1 MAKWSELKA
10 AIASAIKTNG
20 TQSIT
25 GSVLQSVLNNIVSS
39 LGENYQFVGIATT
52 ATNPGTP
59 SGNVFYIAGE
69 GTYANFSNLVIDIGQ
84 LGILKWDGT
93 WSKQVLE
100 IGAGGGSMILD
111 WNTDVVTTRKQVISK
126 LRKPGMQIIYKDPD
140 SGWINEQYTGT
151 AVTDIEW
158 TKDSNWVEIP
168 DKDEVNKNL
177 AGKSNVGS
185 VFGGQKVE
193 ADGTSQKIE
202 FTNFK
207 KGLTLHVVDLKIAA
221 NSYVS
226 LYGYE
231 KGAWKIIQRNVS
243 VGITINIDLVLPEE
257 VEQYSKI
264 GFGTGSALLIG
275 GYGYI
280 ISDLNVEDAAKYLSN
295 IPQINKK
302 ISNIEKGILINK
314 WNVALKAKSG
324 YLINISGAYLSHA
337 YGKSYDYTDIT
348 GLKNKLFLFKNLYTI
363 ASSKVSVVF
372 YDIDKKPLQIF
383 TTEILNDYYDTL
395 LMAPENSA
403 YFGIN
408 RMKDGTIDKDIEIY
422 TIEDI
427 TTIENVKELQ
437 QKTVLY
443 EKNALV
449 NLPLYVKLNG
459 NMVNPAL
466 WEEPQGMGKWTKS
479 NLIPVEPGKVYY
491 FGGQDYYETFN
502 QNGGA
507 SGLPGNTG
515 LTSGQPFPENVYFV
529 KFWIQNVTSKDKIKA
544 WLSETNDGYQK
555 FGYGLNDLMLNIE
568 SNILSVMSMYF
579 PHAGKKGLYVGDS
592 YVVLGIP
599 QGSAEYLKLASYES
613 NGQNGQTITNFI
625 QNMVNNKENINQ
637 IKNCDICFVE
647 GGTNDFGHGGSLFG
661 TYYDEENTDKHLKY
675 ELQIF
680 RKIQSEELAYNSVF
694 KDGNFVG
701 SGTVSIT
708 IGTENKLEGVKQS
721 VTYTSS
727 DTVESLIDKIV
738 ALTFDGYT
746 LSKDKNSI
754 YIQRVAEGMH
764 VWGQLDKP
772 DWKIAYSVDFSEA
785 QEVTGYIKMVQN
797 GSGYNEVFGLS
808 PYQLL
813 ANNNSANSFSQR
825 NMCAAMKSTVETIH
839 FFKPEILVCF
849 ISQPERAQYA
859 TDTITPPYSR
869 SENDLFN
876 MAEISIRMEDTC
888 KRLGIPFVD
897 GHSIGCTMWSLGVY
911 EHDKLHLNAYGKEIL
926 CRLIAK
932 TLNMY

>member
-1 MAKWSELKA
+1 MGNYEQLKQA
-10 AIASAIKTNG
+10 VSNVIKTNG

-25 GSVLQSVLNNIVSS
+25 GQVLQNTLLTMINS
-39 LGENYQFVGIATT
+39 LGDNYQFVGVATT

-59 SGNVFYIAGE
+59 DQNVFYLAGE
-69 GTYANFSNLVIDIGQ
+69 GTYVNFSNLTIEVGQ
-84 LGILKWDGT
+84 LGVLKWNGT
-93 WSKQVLE
+93 WSKQTLE

-111 WNTDVVTTRKQVISK
+111 WNTDVATTRKQVISK
-126 LRKPGMQIIYKDPD
+126 LRKPGMQISYKDPIN
-140 SGWINEQYTGT
+140 GWIKEQYIGT
-151 AVTDIEW
+151 AITDLEW
-158 TKDSNWVEIP
+158 VKDSNWNEIS
-168 DKDEVNKNL
+168 DKDDIDKKLV
-177 AGKSNVGS
+177 GKSNVGS

-207 KGLTLHVVDLKIAA
+207 KGLTLHIVNLKIAA

-231 KGAWKIIQRNVS
+231 KGTWKIIQQKVA
-243 VGITINIDLVLPEE
+243 VGTTINTDLVLPEE
-257 VEQYSKI
+257 VENYPKI
-264 GFGTGSALLIG
+264 AFGTGSALLTG

-280 ISDLNVEDAAKYLSN
+280 ITDLNVEDAAKYLSN
-295 IPQINKK
+295 IPQINEK

-314 WNVALKAKSG
+314 WDVTLKAKNG
-324 YLINISGAYLSHA
+324 YFISISGAYSGYP

-348 GLKNKLFLFKNLYTI
+348 GLNNKLFLFKNLYT
-363 ASSKVSVVF
+363 ASASKVSVVF
-372 YDIDKKPLQIF
+372 YDINKTPLQIF
-383 TTEILNDYYDTL
+383 TTEILDNYYDVIL
-395 LMAPENSA
+395 FAPENSA

-408 RMKDGTIDKDIEIY
+408 RIKNGTLDKDVEIY
-422 TIEDI
+422 TVEDI
-427 TTIENVKELQ
+427 ATIENVKELQ

-466 WEEPQGMGKWTKS
+466 WNEPQGIGAWTYS
-479 NLIPVEPGKVYY
+479 NLIPVEPGKIYY
-491 FGGQDYYETFN
+491 FGNQDYYFTYDEE
-502 QNGGA
+502 QKVVGK
-507 SGLPGNTG
+507 NTG
-515 LTSGQPFPENVYFV
+515 LTSGEPFPENVYFV
-529 KFWIQNVTSKDKIKA
+529 KFGRLNLTSKDYIKV
-544 WLSETNDGYQK
+544 WLSETDEGYQK
-555 FGYGLNDLMLNIE
+555 FGYGLNDFILNID
-568 SNILSVMSMYF
+568 SNILNIMSMYF
-579 PHAGKKGLYVGDS
+579 PHKGKKGLYVGDS

-599 QGSAEYLKLASYES
+599 QDSAKYLKLASYES

-625 QNMVNNKENINQ
+625 QNMVNNEANINQ

-647 GGTNDFGHGGSLFG
+647 GGTNDYGHGGTLFG
-661 TYYDEENTDKHLKY
+661 KYYDEENTDKHLKY

-680 RKIQSEELAYNSVF
+680 RKTQSEELAYNSVF

-701 SGTVSIT
+701 SGTVKIT
-708 IGTENKLEGVKQS
+708 IGTENNLSGVAQS
-721 VTYTSS
+721 VTYSSS

-738 ALTFDGYT
+738 ALTIDGYT
-746 LSKDKNSI
+746 ISKDKNSI
-754 YIQRVAEGMH
+754 YIQRIAEGMNA
-764 VWGQLDKP
+764 WGVLSKP
-772 DWKIAYSVDFSEA
+772 DWKIAFSVDFTEA
-785 QEVTGYIKMVQN
+785 QEVTGYIKMIQN

-813 ANNNSANSFSQR
+813 ANNNAPNSFAQK

-839 FFKPEILVCF
+839 FFKQEILVCF

-859 TDTITPPYSR
+859 TDTITPPYSK
-869 SENDLFN
+869 SQDELFN

-897 GHSIGCTMWSLGVY
+897 GHSIGCTMWSLDVY
-911 EHDKLHLNAYGKEIL
+911 EYDKLHLNSDGKEIL

>member
-1 MAKWSELKA
+1 MAKWSDLKA
-10 AIASAIKTNG
+10 AIANVIKTNG
-20 TQSIT
+20 TQAIT

-59 SGNVFYIAGE
+59 DGNVFYIAGE
-69 GTYANFSNLVIDIGQ
+69 GTYTNFSNLVIDTGQ
-84 LGILKWDGT
+84 LGILKWNGT

-100 IGAGGGSMILD
+100 IGAGGGNMILD

-126 LRKPGMQIIYKDPD
+126 LRKPGMQISYKDPD

-158 TKDSNWVEIP
+158 AKDSNWVEIS

-177 AGKSNVGS
+177 TGKSNVGS

-231 KGAWKIIQRNVS
+231 KGAWKIIQRNVA
-243 VGITINIDLVLPEE
+243 VGTTINTDLVLPEE

-264 GFGTGSALLIG
+264 GFGTGSALLTG

-280 ISDLNVEDAAKYLSN
+280 ITDLNVEDAAKYLSN

-314 WNVALKAKSG
+314 WNATLKAKLG
-324 YLINISGAYLSHA
+324 YFINISGVYLSHA

-348 GLKNKLFLFKNLYTI
+348 GLKNKLFLFKNLYTT

-372 YDIDKKPLQIF
+372 YDIDKTPLQIF

-395 LMAPENSA
+395 LLAPENSA

-408 RMKDGTIDKDIEIY
+408 RMMNGTIDKDVEIY
-422 TIEDI
+422 TVEDI

-459 NMVNPAL
+459 NMVNPVL

-491 FGGQDYYETFN
+491 FGGQGYYETFN

-529 KFWIQNVTSKDKIKA
+529 KFWVQNITSKDKIKV

-555 FGYGLNDLMLNIE
+555 FGYGLNDLILNIE
-568 SNILSVMSMYF
+568 SNILSIMSMYF

-599 QGSAEYLKLASYES
+599 QGSAEYLRLASYES

-625 QNMVNNKENINQ
+625 QNMVNNEKNINQ

-708 IGTENKLEGVKQS
+708 IGTENNLEGVKQS
-721 VTYTSS
+721 VTYTSG

-764 VWGQLDKP
+764 VWGRLDKQ
-772 DWKIAYSVDFSEA
+772 DWKIAHSVDFSEA

-859 TDTITPPYSR
+859 TDTITPPYSK

-897 GHSIGCTMWSLGVY
+897 GHSIGCTMWSLDVY

-926 CRLIAK
+926 RRLIAK

>member
-1 MAKWSELKA
+1 MGNYEQLKQA
-10 AIASAIKTNG
+10 VSSVIKTNG

-25 GSVLQSVLNNIVSS
+25 GKVLQNTLLTIINS
-39 LGENYQFVGIATT
+39 LGDNYQFVGVATT

-59 SGNVFYIAGE
+59 DQNVFYLAGE
-69 GTYANFSNLVIDIGQ
+69 GTYVNFSNLTIDVGQ
-84 LGILKWDGT
+84 LGVLKWNGT
-93 WSKQVLE
+93 WSKQTLE
-100 IGAGGGSMILD
+100 VGAGGGNMILD
-111 WNTDVVTTRKQVISK
+111 WNTDVATTRKQVISK
-126 LRKPGMQIIYKDPD
+126 LRKPGMQIRYKDPIN
-140 SGWINEQYTGT
+140 GWINEQYIGT
-151 AVTDIEW
+151 EITDLEW
-158 TKDSNWVEIP
+158 VKDSNWNEIS
-168 DKDEVNKNL
+168 DKDDVDKKL

-193 ADGTSQKIE
+193 ADGTSRKIE

-207 KGLTLHVVDLKIAA
+207 KGLTLHIVNLKIAS

-226 LYGYE
+226 LYGYK
-231 KGAWKIIQRNVS
+231 KGTWEIIQRNVA
-243 VGITINIDLVLPEE
+243 VGTTINTDLVLPEE
-257 VEQYSKI
+257 VENYPKI
-264 GFGTGSALLIG
+264 AFGSTGNALLTG

-280 ISDLNVEDAAKYLSN
+280 ITDLNVEDAAKYLSN
-295 IPQINKK
+295 IPQINEK

-314 WNVALKAKSG
+314 WNVTLKAKNG
-324 YLINISGAYLSHA
+324 YLINISGVYSGYP

-348 GLKNKLFLFKNLYTI
+348 GLNNKLFLFKNLYTT
-363 ASSKVSVVF
+363 SNSKVSVVF
-372 YDIDKKPLQIF
+372 YDINKTPLQIF
-383 TTEILNDYYDTL
+383 TTEILNDYYDAIL
-395 LMAPENSA
+395 LAPENSA

-408 RMKDGTIDKDIEIY
+408 RIKNGTLDKDVEIY
-422 TIEDI
+422 TVEDI

-449 NLPLYVKLNG
+449 NLPLCVKLNG

-466 WEEPQGMGKWTKS
+466 WNEPKGIGAWTYS
-479 NLIPVEPGKVYY
+479 NLIPVEPGKIYY
-491 FGGQDYYETFN
+491 FGNQEYYFTYNEE
-502 QNGGA
+502 QKEVGR
-507 SGLPGNTG
+507 NTG
-515 LTSGQPFPENVYFV
+515 LTSGEPFPENVYFV
-529 KFWIQNVTSKDKIKA
+529 KFGKLNLTSKEDINV
-544 WLSETNDGYQK
+544 WLSETDEGYQK
-555 FGYGLNDLMLNIE
+555 FGYGLNDLIFDIKKNVLEAGLN
-568 SNILSVMSMYF
+568 LYF

-599 QGSAEYLKLASYES
+599 QGSAKYLKLASYES

-625 QNMVNNKENINQ
+625 QNMVNNEANINQ

-647 GGTNDFGHGGSLFG
+647 GGTNDYGHGGNLFG
-661 TYYDEENTDKHLKY
+661 KYYDEENTDKHLKY

-680 RKIQSEELAYNSVF
+680 RKTQSEELAYNSVF

-701 SGTVSIT
+701 SGTVKIT
-708 IGTENKLEGVKQS
+708 IGTKNNLSGVAQS
-721 VTYTSS
+721 VTYSSS

-738 ALTFDGYT
+738 ALTIDGYT
-746 LSKDKNSI
+746 ISKDKNSI
-754 YIQRVAEGMH
+754 YIQRIAEGMNT
-764 VWGQLDKP
+764 WGVLDKP
-772 DWKIAYSVDFSEA
+772 DWKIAFSVDFTEA
-785 QEVTGYIKMVQN
+785 QEVTGYIKMIQN

-813 ANNNSANSFSQR
+813 ANNNAPNSFTQK

-859 TDTITPPYSR
+859 TDTITPPYSK
-869 SENDLFN
+869 SQDDLIN

-897 GHSIGCTMWSLGVY
+897 GHSIGCTMWSLDVY
-911 EHDKLHLNAYGKEIL
+911 EYDKLHLQSYGKEIL

>member
-1 MAKWSELKA
+1 MAKWSDLKA
-10 AIASAIKTNG
+10 AIANVIKTNG
-20 TQSIT
+20 TQAIT

-59 SGNVFYIAGE
+59 DGNVFYIAGE
-69 GTYANFSNLVIDIGQ
+69 GTYTNFSNLVIDTGQ
-84 LGILKWDGT
+84 LGILKWNGT

-100 IGAGGGSMILD
+100 IGAGGGNMILD

-126 LRKPGMQIIYKDPD
+126 LRKPGMQISYKDPD

-158 TKDSNWVEIP
+158 AKDSNWVEIS

-177 AGKSNVGS
+177 TGKSNVGS

-231 KGAWKIIQRNVS
+231 KGAWKIIQRNVA
-243 VGITINIDLVLPEE
+243 VGTTINTDLVLPEE

-264 GFGTGSALLIG
+264 GFGTGSALLTG

-280 ISDLNVEDAAKYLSN
+280 ITDLNVEDAAKYLSN

-314 WNVALKAKSG
+314 WNATLKAKLG
-324 YLINISGAYLSHA
+324 YFINISGVYLSHA

-348 GLKNKLFLFKNLYTI
+348 GLKNKLFLFKNLYTT

-372 YDIDKKPLQIF
+372 YDIDKTPLQIF

-395 LMAPENSA
+395 LLAPENSA

-408 RMKDGTIDKDIEIY
+408 RMMNGTIDKDVEIY

-459 NMVNPAL
+459 NMVNPVL

-491 FGGQDYYETFN
+491 FGGQGYYETFN

-529 KFWIQNVTSKDKIKA
+529 KFWVQNITSKDKIKV

-555 FGYGLNDLMLNIE
+555 FGYGLNDLILNIE
-568 SNILSVMSMYF
+568 SNILSIMSMYF

-599 QGSAEYLKLASYES
+599 QGSAEYLRLASYES

-625 QNMVNNKENINQ
+625 QNMVNNEKNINQ

-708 IGTENKLEGVKQS
+708 IGTENNLEGVKQS
-721 VTYTSS
+721 VTYTSG

-764 VWGQLDKP
+764 VWGRLDKQ
-772 DWKIAYSVDFSEA
+772 DWKIAHSVDFSEA

-859 TDTITPPYSR
+859 TDTITPPYSK

-897 GHSIGCTMWSLGVY
+897 GHSIGCTMWSLDVY

-926 CRLIAK
+926 RRLIAK

>member
-1 MAKWSELKA
+1 MGNYDELKQA
-10 AIASAIKTNG
+10 VSDVIKTNG
-20 TQSIT
+20 NQKIT
-25 GSVLQSVLNNIVSS
+25 GKVLQNTLLTMINS
-39 LGENYQFVGIATT
+39 LGDNYQFVGVATT

-59 SGNVFYIAGE
+59 DQNVFYLAGE
-69 GTYANFSNLVIDIGQ
+69 GTYVNFSNLTIDVGQ
-84 LGILKWDGT
+84 LGVLKWNGT
-93 WSKQVLE
+93 WSKQTLE
-100 IGAGGGSMILD
+100 VGAGGGNMILD
-111 WNTDVVTTRKQVISK
+111 WNTDVATTRKQVVSK
-126 LRKPGMQIIYKDPD
+126 LRKPGMKISYKDPIN
-140 SGWINEQYTGT
+140 GWINEQYIGT
-151 AVTDIEW
+151 AITDLEW
-158 TKDSNWVEIP
+158 VKDSNWNEIS
-168 DKDEVNKNL
+168 DKDDVDKKL
-177 AGKSNVGS
+177 VGKSNVGS

-193 ADGTSQKIE
+193 ADGTSKKIE

-207 KGLTLHVVDLKIAA
+207 KGLTLHIVNLKIAA

-231 KGAWKIIQRNVS
+231 KGTWKTIQKDVA
-243 VGITINIDLVLPEE
+243 VGTTINTDLVLPEE
-257 VEQYSKI
+257 VENYPKI
-264 GFGTGSALLIG
+264 AFGSTGNALLTG

-280 ISDLNVEDAAKYLSN
+280 ITDLNVEDAAKYLSN
-295 IPQINKK
+295 IPQINEK

-314 WNVALKAKSG
+314 WNVTLKAKNG
-324 YLINISGAYLSHA
+324 YLINISGVYSGYP

-348 GLKNKLFLFKNLYTI
+348 GLNNKLFLFKNLYTT
-363 ASSKVSVVF
+363 SVSKVSVVF
-372 YDIDKKPLQIF
+372 YDIDKTPLQIF
-383 TTEILNDYYDTL
+383 TAEILDDYYDVIL
-395 LMAPENSA
+395 LAPENSA

-408 RMKDGTIDKDIEIY
+408 RVKNGTLDKDVEIY
-422 TIEDI
+422 TVEDI
-427 TTIENVKELQ
+427 TTSENVKELQ
-437 QKTVLY
+437 RKTVLY

-466 WEEPQGMGKWTKS
+466 WDEPKGIGAWTYS
-479 NLIPVEPGKVYY
+479 NLIPVEPRKTYY
-491 FGGQDYYETFN
+491 FGNQGYYLTYDEE
-502 QNGGA
+502 QKVVGK
-507 SGLPGNTG
+507 NTG
-515 LTSGQPFPENVYFV
+515 LTSGEPFPENVYFI
-529 KFWIQNVTSKDKIKA
+529 KFGELNLTSKDDIDV
-544 WLSETNDGYQK
+544 WLSETDEGYQK
-555 FGYGLNDLMLNIE
+555 FGYGLNDLILNIE
-568 SNILSVMSMYF
+568 NNILNVMEIYF

-599 QGSAEYLKLASYES
+599 QGSAKYLKLASYES

-625 QNMVNNKENINQ
+625 QNMVNNEANINQ

-647 GGTNDFGHGGSLFG
+647 GGTNDYGHGGDLFG
-661 TYYDEENTDKHLKY
+661 KYYDEENTDKHLKY

-680 RKIQSEELAYNSVF
+680 RKTQSEELAYNSVF

-701 SGTVSIT
+701 SGTVKIT
-708 IGTENKLEGVKQS
+708 IGTENNLSGVAQS
-721 VTYTSS
+721 VTYSSS

-738 ALTFDGYT
+738 ALTIDGYT
-746 LSKDKNSI
+746 ISKDKNSI
-754 YIQRVAEGMH
+754 YIQRIAEGMNA
-764 VWGQLDKP
+764 WGILNKP
-772 DWKIAYSVDFSEA
+772 DWKIAFSVDFTEA
-785 QEVTGYIKMVQN
+785 QEVTGYIKMIQN

-813 ANNNSANSFSQR
+813 ANNNAPNSFRQK

-859 TDTITPPYSR
+859 TDTITPPYSK
-869 SENDLFN
+869 SQNDLFN

-911 EHDKLHLNAYGKEIL
+911 EYDKLHLNAYGKEIL
-926 CRLIAK
+926 RRLIAK

>member
-1 MAKWSELKA
+1 MGNYKQLKQA
-10 AIASAIKTNG
+10 VSNVIKTNG

-25 GSVLQSVLNNIVSS
+25 GQVLQNTLLTMINS
-39 LGENYQFVGIATT
+39 LGDNYQFVGVATT

-59 SGNVFYIAGE
+59 DQNVFYLAGE
-69 GTYANFSNLVIDIGQ
+69 GTYVNFSNLTIDVGQ
-84 LGILKWDGT
+84 LGVLKWNGT
-93 WSKQVLE
+93 WSKQTLE
-100 IGAGGGSMILD
+100 VGAGGGNMILD
-111 WNTDVVTTRKQVISK
+111 WNTDVATTRKQVISK
-126 LRKPGMQIIYKDPD
+126 LRKPGMKISYKDPIN
-140 SGWINEQYTGT
+140 GWINEQYIGT
-151 AVTDIEW
+151 AITDLEW
-158 TKDSNWVEIP
+158 VKDSNWNEIS
-168 DKDEVNKNL
+168 DKDDVDKKL

-193 ADGTSQKIE
+193 ADGTSKKIE

-207 KGLTLHVVDLKIAA
+207 KGLTLHIVNLKIAS

-231 KGAWKIIQRNVS
+231 KGTWKIIQQNVA
-243 VGITINIDLVLPEE
+243 VGTTINTDLVLPEE
-257 VEQYSKI
+257 VENYPKI
-264 GFGTGSALLIG
+264 AFGSTGNALLTG

-280 ISDLNVEDAAKYLSN
+280 ITDLNVEDAAKYLSN
-295 IPQINKK
+295 IPQINEK

-314 WNVALKAKSG
+314 WNVTLKAKNG
-324 YLINISGAYLSHA
+324 YLINISGVYSGYP

-348 GLKNKLFLFKNLYTI
+348 RLNNKLFLFKNLYTT
-363 ASSKVSVVF
+363 SNSKVSVVF
-372 YDIDKKPLQIF
+372 YDIDKTPLQIF
-383 TTEILNDYYDTL
+383 TTEILNDYYDAIL
-395 LMAPENSA
+395 LAPENSA

-408 RMKDGTIDKDIEIY
+408 RIKNGTLDKDVEIY
-422 TIEDI
+422 TVEDI

-466 WEEPQGMGKWTKS
+466 WDEPKGIGAWTYS
-479 NLIPVEPGKVYY
+479 NLIPVKPGKTYY
-491 FGGQDYYETFN
+491 FGNQGYYFTYNEK
-502 QNGGA
+502 QKEVGR
-507 SGLPGNTG
+507 NTG
-515 LTSGQPFPENVYFV
+515 LTSGEPFPENVYFV
-529 KFWIQNVTSKDKIKA
+529 KFGELNLTSKEDIDV
-544 WLSETNDGYQK
+544 WLSETDEGYQK
-555 FGYGLNDLMLNIE
+555 FGYGLNDLIFDIEKNVLEAGLN
-568 SNILSVMSMYF
+568 LYF

-599 QGSAEYLKLASYES
+599 QGSAKYLKLASYES

-625 QNMVNNKENINQ
+625 QNMVNNEVNINQ

-647 GGTNDFGHGGSLFG
+647 GGTNDYGHGGNLFG
-661 TYYDEENTDKHLKY
+661 KYYDEENTDKHLKY

-680 RKIQSEELAYNSVF
+680 RKTQSEELAYNSVF

-701 SGTVSIT
+701 SGTVKIT
-708 IGTENKLEGVKQS
+708 IGTENNLSGVAQS
-721 VTYTSS
+721 VTYSSS

-738 ALTFDGYT
+738 ALTIDGYT
-746 LSKDKNSI
+746 ISKDKNSI
-754 YIQRVAEGMH
+754 YIQRIAEGMNA
-764 VWGQLDKP
+764 WGVLDKP
-772 DWKIAYSVDFSEA
+772 DWKIAFSVDLTEA
-785 QEVTGYIKMVQN
+785 QEVTGYIKMIQN

-813 ANNNSANSFSQR
+813 ANNNAPKSFTQK

-859 TDTITPPYSR
+859 TDTITPPYSK
-869 SENDLFN
+869 SQDDLFN

-911 EHDKLHLNAYGKEIL
+911 EYDKLHLKAYGKEIL

>member
-1 MAKWSELKA
+1 MGNYEQLKQA
-10 AIASAIKTNG
+10 VSSVIKTNG

-25 GSVLQSVLNNIVSS
+25 GQVLQNTLLTMINS
-39 LGENYQFVGIATT
+39 LGDNYQFVGVATT

-59 SGNVFYIAGE
+59 DQNVFYLAGE
-69 GTYANFSNLVIDIGQ
+69 GTYVNFSNLTIDVGQ
-84 LGILKWDGT
+84 LGVLKWNGT
-93 WSKQVLE
+93 WSKQTLE
-100 IGAGGGSMILD
+100 VGTGGGSMVLD
-111 WNTDVVTTRKQVISK
+111 WNTDVATTRKQVISK
-126 LRKPGMQIIYKDPD
+126 LRKPGMQISYKDPIN
-140 SGWINEQYTGT
+140 GWINEQYIGT
-151 AVTDIEW
+151 AITDLEW
-158 TKDSNWVEIP
+158 VKDSNWNEIS
-168 DKDEVNKNL
+168 DKDDVDKKL
-177 AGKSNVGS
+177 TGKSNVGS

-207 KGLTLHVVDLKIAA
+207 KGLTLHIVNLKIAS

-231 KGAWKIIQRNVS
+231 KGAWKIIQQNVA
-243 VGITINIDLVLPEE
+243 VGLTINTDLILPEE
-257 VEQYSKI
+257 VEKYAKI
-264 GFGTGSALLIG
+264 GFGTSGALLTG

-280 ISDLNVEDAAKYLSN
+280 ITDLKVEDAIKYISN
-295 IPQINKK
+295 IPQINEH
-302 ISNIEKGILINK
+302 ISDIQKGILINK
-314 WNVALKAKSG
+314 WDIALKQKRN
-324 YLINISGAYLSHA
+324 YFINSNGVYNTNP
-337 YGKSYDYTDIT
+337 YGKCYDYTDMI
-348 GLKNKLFLFKNLYTI
+348 GIKNRLFLFKNLYTT
-363 ASSKVSVVF
+363 SLSKVSVVF
-372 YDIDKKPLQIF
+372 YDIDKTPLKIY
-383 TTEILNDYYDTL
+383 TTETIDDYYDVIL
-395 LMAPENSA
+395 LAPENSA

-408 RMKDGTIDKDIEIY
+408 RIKNGTLDKDVEIY

-427 TTIENVKELQ
+427 SIIEDVKELQ
-437 QKTVLY
+437 QKTELY

-459 NMVNPAL
+459 NMVNPVL
-466 WEEPQGMGKWTKS
+466 WEEPQGMKKWTKS

-507 SGLPGNTG
+507 SGLSGNTG
-515 LTSGQPFPENVYFV
+515 LISGQSFPENVYFV
-529 KFWIQNVTSKDKIKA
+529 KFWNQNITSKDQIKV
-544 WLSETNDGYQK
+544 WLSETNEGYQK
-555 FGYGLNDLMLNIE
+555 FSYGLNDLILNID
-568 SNILSVMSMYF
+568 SNILNVMSMYF
-579 PHAGKKGLYVGDS
+579 PHKGKKGLYVGDS
-592 YVVLGIP
+592 YVILGIP
-599 QGSAEYLKLASYES
+599 QGSAEYLKLSSYES
-613 NGQNGQTITNFI
+613 NGQNGQTIINFI
-625 QNMVNNKENINQ
+625 QNMVNNEANINQ

-647 GGTNDFGHGGSLFG
+647 GGTNDYGHGGNLFG
-661 TYYDEENTDKHLKY
+661 KYYDEENTDKHLKY

-680 RKIQSEELAYNSVF
+680 RKTQSEELAYNSVF

-701 SGTVSIT
+701 SGTVKIT
-708 IGTENKLEGVKQS
+708 IGTENNLSGVAQS
-721 VTYTSS
+721 VTYSSS

-738 ALTFDGYT
+738 ALTIDGYT
-746 LSKDKNSI
+746 ISKDKNSI
-754 YIQRVAEGMH
+754 YIQRIAEGMNA
-764 VWGQLDKP
+764 WGSFDKP
-772 DWKIAYSVDFSEA
+772 DWKIAFSVDFTEA
-785 QEVTGYIKMVQN
+785 QEVTGYIKMIQN

-813 ANNNSANSFSQR
+813 ANNNAPKSFTQK

-859 TDTITPPYSR
+859 TDPIMPPYSK
-869 SENDLFN
+869 SQNDLFN

-897 GHSIGCTMWSLGVY
+897 GHSIGCTMWSLDVY
-911 EHDKLHLNAYGKEIL
+911 EYDKLHLKAYGKEIL

>member
-1 MAKWSELKA
+1 MGNYGQLKQA
-10 AIASAIKTNG
+10 VSSVIKTNG

-25 GSVLQSVLNNIVSS
+25 GQVLQNTLLTVINS
-39 LGENYQFVGIATT
+39 LGDNYQFVGVATT

-59 SGNVFYIAGE
+59 DQNVFYLAGE
-69 GTYANFSNLVIDIGQ
+69 GTYVNFSNLTIDVGQ
-84 LGILKWDGT
+84 LGILKWNGT
-93 WSKQVLE
+93 WSKQTLE
-100 IGAGGGSMILD
+100 VGAGGGNVILD
-111 WNTDVVTTRKQVISK
+111 WNTDVATTRKQVISK
-126 LRKPGMQIIYKDPD
+126 LRKPGMKISYKDPIN
-140 SGWINEQYTGT
+140 GWINEQYIGT
-151 AVTDIEW
+151 AITDLEW
-158 TKDSNWVEIP
+158 VKDSNWNEIS
-168 DKDEVNKNL
+168 DKDDADKKL

-193 ADGTSQKIE
+193 ADGTSKKIE

-207 KGLTLHVVDLKIAA
+207 KGLTLHIVNLKIAS

-231 KGAWKIIQRNVS
+231 KGTWKIIQQNVA
-243 VGITINIDLVLPEE
+243 VGTTINTDLVLPEE
-257 VEQYSKI
+257 VENYPKI
-264 GFGTGSALLIG
+264 AFGSNSALLTG

-280 ISDLNVEDAAKYLSN
+280 ITDLNVEDAAKYLSN
-295 IPQINKK
+295 IPQINEK

-314 WNVALKAKSG
+314 WNVTLKAKNG
-324 YLINISGAYLSHA
+324 YLINISGVYSNYP

-348 GLKNKLFLFKNLYTI
+348 GLNNKLFLFKNLYTK
-363 ASSKVSVVF
+363 SFSKVSVVF
-372 YDIDKKPLQIF
+372 YDIDKTPLQIF
-383 TTEILNDYYDTL
+383 TTEILDDYYDVIL
-395 LMAPENSA
+395 LAPENSA

-408 RMKDGTIDKDIEIY
+408 RINNGTLDKDVEIY
-422 TIEDI
+422 LIEDI

-466 WEEPQGMGKWTKS
+466 WEEPKGMGQWTKS

-491 FGGQDYYETFN
+491 FGGQGYYETFN

-529 KFWIQNVTSKDKIKA
+529 KFWNQNITSKDKIKV
-544 WLSETNDGYQK
+544 WLSETNEGYQK
-555 FGYGLNDLMLNIE
+555 FGYGLNDLILNID
-568 SNILSVMSMYF
+568 SNILNVMSMYF
-579 PHAGKKGLYVGDS
+579 PHKGKKGLYVGDS

-599 QGSAEYLKLASYES
+599 QGSAEYLKLSSYES
-613 NGQNGQTITNFI
+613 NKQNGQTITNFI
-625 QNMVNNKENINQ
+625 QNMVNNEANINQ

-647 GGTNDFGHGGSLFG
+647 GGTNDYGHGGNLFG
-661 TYYDEENTDKHLKY
+661 KYYDEENTDKHLKY

-680 RKIQSEELAYNSVF
+680 RKTQSEELAYNSVF

-701 SGTVSIT
+701 SGTVKIT
-708 IGTENKLEGVKQS
+708 IGTENNLSGVAQS
-721 VTYTSS
+721 VTYSSS

-738 ALTFDGYT
+738 ALTIDGYT
-746 LSKDKNSI
+746 ISKDKNSI
-754 YIQRVAEGMH
+754 YIQRIAEGMNA
-764 VWGQLDKP
+764 WGILDKP
-772 DWKIAYSVDFSEA
+772 DWKIAFSVDFTEA
-785 QEVTGYIKMVQN
+785 QEVTGYIKMIQN

-813 ANNNSANSFSQR
+813 ANNNAPKSFAQK

-869 SENDLFN
+869 SQNDLFN

-897 GHSIGCTMWSLGVY
+897 GHSIGCTMWSLDVY
-911 EHDKLHLNAYGKEIL
+911 EYDKLHLKAYGKEIL

>member
-1 MAKWSELKA
+1 MGNYKQLKQA
-10 AIASAIKTNG
+10 VSNVIKTNG

-25 GSVLQSVLNNIVSS
+25 GQVLQNTLLTMINS
-39 LGENYQFVGIATT
+39 LGDNYQFVGVATT

-59 SGNVFYIAGE
+59 DQNVFYLAGE
-69 GTYANFSNLVIDIGQ
+69 GTYVNFSNLTIDVGQ
-84 LGILKWDGT
+84 LGVLKWNGT
-93 WSKQVLE
+93 WSKQTLE
-100 IGAGGGSMILD
+100 VGAGGGNMILD
-111 WNTDVVTTRKQVISK
+111 WNTDVATTRKQVISK
-126 LRKPGMQIIYKDPD
+126 LRKPGMQISYKDPIN
-140 SGWINEQYTGT
+140 GWINEQYIGT
-151 AVTDIEW
+151 AITDLEW
-158 TKDSNWVEIP
+158 VKDSNWNEIS
-168 DKDEVNKNL
+168 DKDDVDKKL
-177 AGKSNVGS
+177 VGKSNVGS

-207 KGLTLHVVDLKIAA
+207 KGLTLHIVNLKIAA

-231 KGAWKIIQRNVS
+231 KGTWKIIQQKVA
-243 VGITINIDLVLPEE
+243 VGTTINTDLVLPEE
-257 VEQYSKI
+257 VENYPKI
-264 GFGTGSALLIG
+264 AFGTGSALLTG

-280 ISDLNVEDAAKYLSN
+280 ITDLNVEDAVKYLSN
-295 IPQINKK
+295 IPQINEK

-314 WNVALKAKSG
+314 WNVTLKAKNG
-324 YLINISGAYLSHA
+324 YLISISGTYSGYP

-348 GLKNKLFLFKNLYTI
+348 GLNNKLFLFKNLYTI
-363 ASSKVSVVF
+363 SSSKVSVVF

-383 TTEILNDYYDTL
+383 TTEILDNYYDVIL
-395 LMAPENSA
+395 LAPENSA

-408 RMKDGTIDKDIEIY
+408 RIKNGTLDKDVEIY
-422 TIEDI
+422 TVEDI

-466 WEEPQGMGKWTKS
+466 WNEPQGMGAWTYS
-479 NLIPVEPGKVYY
+479 NLIPVEPGKIYY
-491 FGGQDYYETFN
+491 FGNQEYYFTYNEE
-502 QNGGA
+502 QKVVGK
-507 SGLPGNTG
+507 NTG
-515 LTSGQPFPENVYFV
+515 LTSGEPFPENVYFV
-529 KFWIQNVTSKDKIKA
+529 KFGKLNLTSKDDIKV
-544 WLSETNDGYQK
+544 WLSETDEGYQK
-555 FGYGLNDLMLNIE
+555 FGYRLNDLILNID
-568 SNILSVMSMYF
+568 SNILNIMSMYF
-579 PHAGKKGLYVGDS
+579 PHKGKKGLYVGDS

-599 QGSAEYLKLASYES
+599 QGSAKYLKLASYES

-625 QNMVNNKENINQ
+625 QNMVNNEANINQ

-647 GGTNDFGHGGSLFG
+647 GGTNDYGHGGDLFG
-661 TYYDEENTDKHLKY
+661 KYYDEENTDKHLKY

-680 RKIQSEELAYNSVF
+680 RKTQSEELAYNSVF

-701 SGTVSIT
+701 SGTVKIT
-708 IGTENKLEGVKQS
+708 IGTENNLSGVAQS
-721 VTYTSS
+721 VTYSSS

-738 ALTFDGYT
+738 ALTIDGYT
-746 LSKDKNSI
+746 ISKDKNSI
-754 YIQRVAEGMH
+754 YIQRIAEGMNA
-764 VWGQLDKP
+764 WGVLDKP
-772 DWKIAYSVDFSEA
+772 DWKIAFSVDFTEA
-785 QEVTGYIKMVQN
+785 QEVTGYIKMIQN

-813 ANNNSANSFSQR
+813 ANNNTPKSFTQK
-825 NMCAAMKSTVETIH
+825 NMCAAMKSTVEAIH
-839 FFKPEILVCF
+839 FFKQEILVCF

-859 TDTITPPYSR
+859 TDTITPPYSK
-869 SENDLFN
+869 SQDDLFN

-897 GHSIGCTMWSLGVY
+897 GHSIGCTMWSLNVY
-911 EHDKLHLNAYGKEIL
+911 EYDKLHLNSYGKEIL

>member
-1 MAKWSELKA
+1 MSKWSDLKA
-10 AIASAIKTNG
+10 AIANVIKTNG
-20 TQSIT
+20 TQAIT

-59 SGNVFYIAGE
+59 DGNVFYIAGE
-69 GTYANFSNLVIDIGQ
+69 GTYTNFSNLVIDTGQ
-84 LGILKWDGT
+84 LGILKWNGT

-100 IGAGGGSMILD
+100 IGAGGGNMILD
-111 WNTDVVTTRKQVISK
+111 WNTDVATTRKQVISK
-126 LRKPGMQIIYKDPD
+126 LRKPGMQISYKGPD

-151 AVTDIEW
+151 AVTDTEW
-158 TKDSNWVEIP
+158 AKDSNWVEIS

-202 FTNFK
+202 FTSFK
-207 KGLTLHVVDLKIAA
+207 KGLTLHVVGLKIAS

-231 KGAWKIIQRNVS
+231 KGAWKIIQQNVA
-243 VGITINIDLVLPEE
+243 VGTTINTDLVLPEE

-264 GFGTGSALLIG
+264 GFGTGGALLTG

-280 ISDLNVEDAAKYLSN
+280 ITDLSAENAVEYLSN
-295 IPQINKK
+295 IPQIDEQ
-302 ISNIEKGILINK
+302 ISNINKGLLINK
-314 WNVALKAKSG
+314 WNVTLKEKSG
-324 YLINISGAYLSHA
+324 YSINTSGVYGTYT

-348 GLKNKLFLFKNLYTI
+348 GLKNKLFLFKNLYTT

-372 YDIDKKPLQIF
+372 YDIDKTPLQIF
-383 TTEILNDYYDTL
+383 TTEILDNYYDTL
-395 LMAPENSA
+395 LLAPENSV

-408 RMKDGTIDKDIEIY
+408 RIKNGTLDKDVEIY
-422 TIEDI
+422 MVEDISTIEY
-427 TTIENVKELQ
+427 VKELQ
-437 QKTVLY
+437 QKTNLY

-449 NLPLYVKLNG
+449 NLPLYTKLNG
-459 NMVNPAL
+459 NMVNPVL
-466 WEEPQGMGKWTKS
+466 WDEPQGFGKWTKS

-502 QNGGA
+502 QNGKA
-507 SGLPGNTG
+507 SGLPANTG

-529 KFWIQNVTSKDKIKA
+529 KFWSPNITSRDKIKV

-555 FGYGLNDLMLNIE
+555 FGYGLNDLILNIE
-568 SNILSVMSMYF
+568 SNILSIMGMYF

-599 QGSAEYLKLASYES
+599 QGSAKYLRLASYES
-613 NGQNGQTITNFI
+613 NGQNGQMITDFI
-625 QNMVNNKENINQ
+625 QGMVDSEEHINQ

-647 GGTNDFGHGGSLFG
+647 GGTNDFGHGGNLFG
-661 TYYDEENTDKHLKY
+661 KYYDEENTDKHLKY
-675 ELQIF
+675 EVQIF
-680 RKIQSEELAYNSVF
+680 RKTQSEELAYNSVF

-701 SGTVSIT
+701 SGTVKIT
-708 IGTENKLEGVKQS
+708 IGTENNLSGVAQS
-721 VTYTSS
+721 VTYSSS

-738 ALTFDGYT
+738 SLTFDGYT

-754 YIQRVAEGMH
+754 YIQRVADGMH

-813 ANNNSANSFSQR
+813 ANNNSANSFLQR

-859 TDTITPPYSR
+859 TDTITPPYSKV
-869 SENDLFN
+869 ENDLFN

-911 EHDKLHLNAYGKEIL
+911 EYDKLHLNAYGKEIL

>member
-1 MAKWSELKA
+1 MGNYEQLKQA
-10 AIASAIKTNG
+10 VSNVIKTNG

-25 GSVLQSVLNNIVSS
+25 GQVLQNTLLTMINS
-39 LGENYQFVGIATT
+39 LGDNYQFVGVATT

-59 SGNVFYIAGE
+59 DQNVFYLAGE
-69 GTYANFSNLVIDIGQ
+69 GTYVNFSNLTIDVGQ
-84 LGILKWDGT
+84 LGVLKWNGT
-93 WSKQVLE
+93 WSKQTLE
-100 IGAGGGSMILD
+100 VGAGGNMILD
-111 WNTDVVTTRKQVISK
+111 WNTDVATTRKQVISK
-126 LRKPGMQIIYKDPD
+126 LRKPGMQISYKDPIN
-140 SGWINEQYTGT
+140 GWINEQYTGT
-151 AVTDIEW
+151 AITDLEW
-158 TKDSNWVEIP
+158 VKDSNWNEIS
-168 DKDEVNKNL
+168 DKDDVDKKL

-207 KGLTLHVVDLKIAA
+207 KGLTLHIVNLKIAS

-231 KGAWKIIQRNVS
+231 KGIWKIIQQNVA
-243 VGITINIDLVLPEE
+243 VGLTINTDLVLPEE
-257 VEQYSKI
+257 VEKYAKI
-264 GFGTGSALLIG
+264 GFGTSGALLTG

-280 ISDLNVEDAAKYLSN
+280 ITDLKVEDAIKYLSN
-295 IPQINKK
+295 IPQINEY
-302 ISNIEKGILINK
+302 ISDIQKGILINK
-314 WNVALKAKSG
+314 WDIALKQKTN
-324 YLINISGAYLSHA
+324 YYINNNGLYGTYP
-337 YGKSYDYTDIT
+337 YGKCYDYTDMVGI
-348 GLKNKLFLFKNLYTI
+348 KNRLFLFKNLYTT
-363 ASSKVSVVF
+363 SLSKVSVVF
-372 YDIDKKPLQIF
+372 YDIDKTPLKIY
-383 TTEILNDYYDTL
+383 TTETIDDYYDVIL
-395 LMAPENSA
+395 LAPENSA

-408 RMKDGTIDKDIEIY
+408 RIKNGTLDKDVEIY

-427 TTIENVKELQ
+427 SIIEDVKDLQ
-437 QKTVLY
+437 QKTELY

-459 NMVNPAL
+459 NMVNPVL
-466 WEEPQGMGKWTKS
+466 WEEPQGIRQWTKS

-491 FGGQDYYETFN
+491 FGGQGYYETFN

-507 SGLPGNTG
+507 SGIPANTG

-529 KFWIQNVTSKDKIKA
+529 KFWNQNITSKDQIKV
-544 WLSETNDGYQK
+544 WLSETNEGYQK
-555 FGYGLNDLMLNIE
+555 FGYGLNDLILNID
-568 SNILSVMSMYF
+568 SNILNVMSMYF
-579 PHAGKKGLYVGDS
+579 PHEGKKGLYIGDS

-613 NGQNGQTITNFI
+613 NGQNGNLLTRFI
-625 QNMVNNKENINQ
+625 QGMVNSVEHINQ

-647 GGTNDFGHGGSLFG
+647 GGTNDYGHGGDLFG
-661 TYYDEENTDKHLKY
+661 TYYDEKNTDKHLKF

-680 RKIQSEELAYNSVF
+680 RKTQSDELTYNSVF

-701 SGTVSIT
+701 SGTVKIT
-708 IGTENKLEGVKQS
+708 IGTENNLSGVSQS
-721 VTYTSS
+721 VSYTSS
-727 DTVESLIDKIV
+727 DTVDTLIDKIV
-738 ALTFDGYT
+738 TLSFDGYS

-754 YIQRVAEGMH
+754 YIQRIKDGMN
-764 VWGQLDKP
+764 VWGALEKP
-772 DWKIAYSVDFSEA
+772 DWKIAFSVDLTEA
-785 QEVTGYIKMVQN
+785 QEVTGYIKMIQN
-797 GSGYNEVFGLS
+797 GSGYNEIFGLS

-813 ANNNSANSFSQR
+813 ANNNAANSFVQP

-839 FFKPEILVCF
+839 FFKPEVLVCF

-859 TDTITPPYSR
+859 TDPITPPYSKIQK
-869 SENDLFN
+869 DLFN

-897 GHSIGCTMWSLGVY
+897 GHSIGCTMWSLDVY
-911 EHDKLHLNAYGKEIL
+911 ENDKLHLNANGKKIL

>member
-1 MAKWSELKA
+1 MGNYEQLKQA
-10 AIASAIKTNG
+10 VSNVIKTNG

-25 GSVLQSVLNNIVSS
+25 GKVLQNTLLTMINS
-39 LGENYQFVGIATT
+39 LGDNYQFVGVATT

-59 SGNVFYIAGE
+59 DQNVFYLAGE
-69 GTYANFSNLVIDIGQ
+69 GTYVNFSNLTIDVGQ
-84 LGILKWDGT
+84 LGVLKWNGK
-93 WSKQVLE
+93 WSKQTLE
-100 IGAGGGSMILD
+100 VGAGGGNMILD
-111 WNTDVVTTRKQVISK
+111 WNTDVATTRKQVISK
-126 LRKPGMQIIYKDPD
+126 LRKPGMQISYKDPIN
-140 SGWINEQYTGT
+140 GWIKEQYIGT
-151 AVTDIEW
+151 AITDLEW
-158 TKDSNWVEIP
+158 VKDSNWNEIS
-168 DKDEVNKNL
+168 DKDDVDKKL

-207 KGLTLHVVDLKIAA
+207 KGLTLHIVNLKIAS

-231 KGAWKIIQRNVS
+231 KGAWEIIQQNVA
-243 VGITINIDLVLPEE
+243 VGLTINTDLILPEK
-257 VEQYSKI
+257 VEKYTKI
-264 GFGTGSALLIG
+264 GFGTSGALLTG

-280 ISDLNVEDAAKYLSN
+280 ITDLKVEDAIKYISN
-295 IPQINKK
+295 IPQINEY
-302 ISNIEKGILINK
+302 ISDIQKGILINK
-314 WNVALKAKSG
+314 WDIALKQKRN
-324 YLINISGAYLSHA
+324 YFINSNGVYNTNP
-337 YGKSYDYTDIT
+337 YGKCYDYTDMI
-348 GLKNKLFLFKNLYTI
+348 GIKNRLFLFKNLYTT
-363 ASSKVSVVF
+363 SLSKVSVVF
-372 YDIDKKPLQIF
+372 YDIDKTPLKIY
-383 TTEILNDYYDTL
+383 TTETIDDYYDVIL
-395 LMAPENSA
+395 LAPENSA

-408 RMKDGTIDKDIEIY
+408 RIKNGTLDKDVEIY

-427 TTIENVKELQ
+427 SIIEDVKELQ
-437 QKTVLY
+437 QKTELY

-459 NMVNPAL
+459 NMVNPVL
-466 WEEPQGMGKWTKS
+466 WEEPQGIGKWTKS

-491 FGGQDYYETFN
+491 FGGQGYYETFN

-515 LTSGQPFPENVYFV
+515 LISGQSFPENVYFV
-529 KFWIQNVTSKDKIKA
+529 KFWNQNITSKDKIKV
-544 WLSETNDGYQK
+544 WLSETNEGYQK
-555 FGYGLNDLMLNIE
+555 FGYGLNDLILNID
-568 SNILSVMSMYF
+568 SNILNVMSMYF
-579 PHAGKKGLYVGDS
+579 PHKGKKGLYVGDS

-599 QGSAEYLKLASYES
+599 QGSAEYLKLSSYES
-613 NGQNGQTITNFI
+613 NGQNGQTIINFI
-625 QNMVNNKENINQ
+625 QNMVNNEANINQ

-647 GGTNDFGHGGSLFG
+647 GGTNDYGHGGNLFG
-661 TYYDEENTDKHLKY
+661 KYYDEENTDKHLKY

-680 RKIQSEELAYNSVF
+680 RKTQSEELAYNSVF

-701 SGTVSIT
+701 SGTVKIT
-708 IGTENKLEGVKQS
+708 IGTENNLSGVAQS
-721 VTYTSS
+721 VTYSS
-727 DTVESLIDKIV
+727 GDTVESLIDKIV
-738 ALTFDGYT
+738 ALAIDGYT
-746 LSKDKNSI
+746 ISKDKNSI
-754 YIQRVAEGMH
+754 YIQRIAEGMNA
-764 VWGQLDKP
+764 WGSFNKP
-772 DWKIAYSVDFSEA
+772 DWKIAFSVDFTEA
-785 QEVTGYIKMVQN
+785 QEVTGYIKMIQN

-813 ANNNSANSFSQR
+813 ANNNAPKSFTQK

-859 TDTITPPYSR
+859 TDPITPPYSK
-869 SENDLFN
+869 SQNDLFN

-897 GHSIGCTMWSLGVY
+897 GHSIGCTMWSLDVY
-911 EHDKLHLNAYGKEIL
+911 EYDKLHLKAYGKEIL

>member
-1 MAKWSELKA
+1 MGNYEQLKQA
-10 AIASAIKTNG
+10 VSSVIKTNG

-25 GSVLQSVLNNIVSS
+25 GQVLQNTLLTMINS
-39 LGENYQFVGIATT
+39 LGDNYQFVGVATT

-59 SGNVFYIAGE
+59 DQNVFYLAGE
-69 GTYANFSNLVIDIGQ
+69 GTYVNFSNLTIEVGQ
-84 LGILKWDGT
+84 LGVLKWNGT
-93 WSKQVLE
+93 WSKQTLE
-100 IGAGGGSMILD
+100 VGAGGGSMILD
-111 WNTDVVTTRKQVISK
+111 WNTDVATTRKQVISK
-126 LRKPGMQIIYKDPD
+126 LRKPGMQISYKDPIN
-140 SGWINEQYTGT
+140 GWINEQYIGT
-151 AVTDIEW
+151 AITNLEW
-158 TKDSNWVEIP
+158 VKDSNWNEIS
-168 DKDEVNKNL
+168 DKDDVDKKL
-177 AGKSNVGS
+177 VGKSNVGS
-185 VFGGQKVE
+185 VFGGQKAE

-207 KGLTLHVVDLKIAA
+207 KGLTLHIVNLKIAA

-226 LYGYE
+226 LYGYK
-231 KGAWKIIQRNVS
+231 KGTWEIIQKNVA
-243 VGITINIDLVLPEE
+243 VGTTINTDLVLPEK
-257 VEQYSKI
+257 VENYPKI
-264 GFGTGSALLIG
+264 AFGTGSALLTG

-280 ISDLNVEDAAKYLSN
+280 ITDLNIEDAAKYLSN
-295 IPQINKK
+295 IPQINEK

-314 WNVALKAKSG
+314 WNVTLKAKNG
-324 YLINISGAYLSHA
+324 YLINISGVYSGYP
-337 YGKSYDYTDIT
+337 YGKPYDYTDIT
-348 GLKNKLFLFKNLYTI
+348 GLNNKLFLFKNLYTT
-363 ASSKVSVVF
+363 SNSKVSVVF
-372 YDIDKKPLQIF
+372 YDIDKTPLQIF
-383 TTEILNDYYDTL
+383 TTEILDDYYDVIL
-395 LMAPENSA
+395 LAPENSA

-408 RMKDGTIDKDIEIY
+408 RIKNGTLDKDVEIY
-422 TIEDI
+422 TVEDI

-466 WEEPQGMGKWTKS
+466 WEEPNGIGKWTKS
-479 NLIPVEPGKVYY
+479 NLIPVKPGKVYY
-491 FGGQDYYETFN
+491 FGGQGYYETFN
-502 QNGGA
+502 QNGKG

-529 KFWIQNVTSKDKIKA
+529 KFWNLNITSKDQIKV
-544 WLSETNDGYQK
+544 WLSETNEGYQK
-555 FGYGLNDLMLNIE
+555 FGYGLNDLILNID
-568 SNILSVMSMYF
+568 SNIVNVMSMYF
-579 PHAGKKGLYVGDS
+579 PHKGKKGLYVGDS

-599 QGSAEYLKLASYES
+599 QGSAEYLKLSSYES

-625 QNMVNNKENINQ
+625 QNMVNDEANINQ

-647 GGTNDFGHGGSLFG
+647 GGTNDYGHGGNLFG
-661 TYYDEENTDKHLKY
+661 KYYDEENTDKHLKY

-680 RKIQSEELAYNSVF
+680 RKTQSEELAYNSVF

-701 SGTVSIT
+701 SGTVKIT
-708 IGTENKLEGVKQS
+708 IGTENNLSGVAQS
-721 VTYTSS
+721 VTYSSS

-738 ALTFDGYT
+738 ALTIDGYT
-746 LSKDKNSI
+746 ISKDKNSI
-754 YIQRVAEGMH
+754 YIQRIADGMNA
-764 VWGQLDKP
+764 WGVLDKP
-772 DWKIAYSVDFSEA
+772 DWKIAFSVDFTEA
-785 QEVTGYIKMVQN
+785 QEVTGYIKMIQN

-813 ANNNSANSFSQR
+813 ANNNAPNSFTQK

-859 TDTITPPYSR
+859 TDTITPPYSK
-869 SENDLFN
+869 SQDDLLN

-897 GHSIGCTMWSLGVY
+897 GHSIGCTMWSLDVY
-911 EHDKLHLNAYGKEIL
+911 EYDKLHLKAYGKEIL

>member
-1 MAKWSELKA
+1 MSKWSDLKA
-10 AIASAIKTNG
+10 AIASVIKTNG
-20 TQSIT
+20 TQAIT
-25 GSVLQSVLNNIVSS
+25 GSVLQGVLNNIVSS

-59 SGNVFYIAGE
+59 DGNVFYIAGK
-69 GTYANFSNLVIDIGQ
+69 GTYTNFSNLVIDTGQ
-84 LGILKWDGT
+84 LGILKWNGT

-100 IGAGGGSMILD
+100 IGAGGGNMILD
-111 WNTDVVTTRKQVISK
+111 WNTDVATTRKQVISK
-126 LRKPGMQIIYKDPD
+126 LRKPGMQISYKDPD

-158 TKDSNWVEIP
+158 AKDSNWAEIS

-207 KGLTLHVVDLKIAA
+207 KGLTLHVVGLKIAS

-231 KGAWKIIQRNVS
+231 KGAWKIIQQNVA
-243 VGITINIDLVLPEE
+243 VGTTINTDLVLPEE

-264 GFGTGSALLIG
+264 GFGTGGALLTG

-280 ISDLNVEDAAKYLSN
+280 ITDLSTENAVEYLSN
-295 IPQINKK
+295 IPQIDEQV
-302 ISNIEKGILINK
+302 SNIKKGLLINK
-314 WNVALKAKSG
+314 WNVTLKAKSG
-324 YLINISGAYLSHA
+324 YLINTSGVYTGYP

-348 GLKNKLFLFKNLYTI
+348 GLKNKLFLFKNLYTT
-363 ASSKVSVVF
+363 ANSKVSVVF
-372 YDIDKKPLQIF
+372 YDIDKTPLQIF
-383 TTEILNDYYDTL
+383 TTEILDDYYDTPL
-395 LMAPENSA
+395 LAPENSA

-408 RMKDGTIDKDIEIY
+408 RVKNGTLDKDVEIY
-422 TIEDI
+422 IVEDI
-427 TTIENVKELQ
+427 SVKELQ
-437 QKTVLY
+437 QKTDLY

-449 NLPLYVKLNG
+449 NLPLYTKLNG
-459 NMVNPAL
+459 NMVNPTL
-466 WEEPQGMGKWTKS
+466 WNEPQGIGKWTYS
-479 NLIPVEPGKVYY
+479 NLIPVEPGKTYY
-491 FGGQDYYETFN
+491 FGGQGYYFTYNKDQKEV
-502 QNGGA
+502 GR
-507 SGLPGNTG
+507 NTG

-529 KFWIQNVTSKDKIKA
+529 KFGSLNLTSKENIKV
-544 WLSETNDGYQK
+544 WLSETNEGYQK

-568 SNILSVMSMYF
+568 SNILSTMSMYF

-592 YVVLGIP
+592 YVILGIP
-599 QGSAEYLKLASYES
+599 QGSAEYLRLASYES

-625 QNMVNNKENINQ
+625 QNMVNNEENINQ

-708 IGTENKLEGVKQS
+708 IGTESNLKGVKQS

-738 ALTFDGYT
+738 ALTFDGYA

-839 FFKPEILVCF
+839 FFKPKILVCF

-859 TDTITPPYSR
+859 TDTITPPYSK

-897 GHSIGCTMWSLGVY
+897 GHSIGCTMWSLDVY
-911 EHDKLHLNAYGKEIL
+911 KYDKLHLNAYGKEIL

>member
-1 MAKWSELKA
+1 MAKWSDLKA

-20 TQSIT
+20 NQAIT

-69 GTYANFSNLVIDIGQ
+69 GTYANFSNLVIDTGQ
-84 LGILKWDGT
+84 LGILKWNGT
-93 WSKQVLE
+93 WSKQALE
-100 IGAGGGSMILD
+100 IGAGGGNMILD
-111 WNTDVVTTRKQVISK
+111 WNTDVATTRKQVISK
-126 LRKPGMQIIYKDPD
+126 LRKPGMQISYKDPN

-158 TKDSNWVEIP
+158 AKDSNWVEISN
-168 DKDEVNKNL
+168 KDEVNKNL
-177 AGKSNVGS
+177 VGKSNVGS

-193 ADGTSQKIE
+193 ADGTSQKLE

-207 KGLTLHVVDLKIAA
+207 KGLTLRVVGLKIAS

-231 KGAWKIIQRNVS
+231 KGAWKIIQQNVA
-243 VGITINIDLVLPEE
+243 VGITINTDLVLPEE

-264 GFGTGSALLIG
+264 GFGTNSALLTG

-280 ISDLNVEDAAKYLSN
+280 ITDLNVEDAAKYLSS

-302 ISNIEKGILINK
+302 ISNIEKGILLNK
-314 WNVALKAKSG
+314 WNVTLKAKLG
-324 YLINISGAYLSHA
+324 YLINISGVYSGHT

-348 GLKNKLFLFKNLYTI
+348 GLKNKLFLFKNLYTTS
-363 ASSKVSVVF
+363 SSKVSVVF
-372 YDIDKKPLQIF
+372 YDINKTPLQIF
-383 TTEILNDYYDTL
+383 TTEILDDYYDTL
-395 LMAPENSA
+395 LLAPENSA

-408 RMKDGTIDKDIEIY
+408 RMKNGTISKDVEIY
-422 TIEDI
+422 IVEDI
-427 TTIENVKELQ
+427 ATLENVKELQ
-437 QKTVLY
+437 QKTALY

-459 NMVNPAL
+459 NMVNPVL

-491 FGGQDYYETFN
+491 FGGQGYYETFN

-507 SGLPGNTG
+507 SGLSGNTG
-515 LTSGQPFPENVYFV
+515 LTSGQPFPKNVYFV
-529 KFWIQNVTSKDKIKA
+529 KFWMQNITSRDKIKT

-555 FGYGLNDLMLNIE
+555 FGYGLSDLMLNID
-568 SNILSVMSMYF
+568 SNILSTMSVYF

-599 QGSAEYLKLASYES
+599 QGSAEYLRLASYES
-613 NGQNGQTITNFI
+613 NAQNGQTITHFI
-625 QNMVNNKENINQ
+625 QGMVNSEENINQ

-647 GGTNDFGHGGSLFG
+647 GGTNDFGHGGDLFG
-661 TYYDEENTDKHLKY
+661 TYYDKENTDKHLKY

-680 RKIQSEELAYNSVF
+680 RKTQSEELAYNSVF

-727 DTVESLIDKIV
+727 DTVESLIDKIA

-746 LSKDKNSI
+746 LSKNKNSI

-764 VWGQLDKP
+764 TWGQLDKP
-772 DWKIAYSVDFSEA
+772 DWKIAYSVDFSRA

-849 ISQPERAQYA
+849 ISQPERAQYG
-859 TDTITPPYSR
+859 TDPITPPYSK
-869 SENDLFN
+869 SKKDLFN

-911 EHDKLHLNAYGKEIL
+911 EYDKLHLNAYGKKIL

>member
-1 MAKWSELKA
+1 MAKWSDLKA
-10 AIASAIKTNG
+10 AIANVIKTNG
-20 TQSIT
+20 TQAIT

-39 LGENYQFVGIATT
+39 LGEKYQFVGIATT

-59 SGNVFYIAGE
+59 DGNVFYIAGE
-69 GTYANFSNLVIDIGQ
+69 GTYANFSNLVIDTGQ
-84 LGILKWDGT
+84 LGILKWNGT

-100 IGAGGGSMILD
+100 IGAGGGNMILD
-111 WNTDVVTTRKQVISK
+111 WNTDVATTRKQVISK
-126 LRKPGMQIIYKDPD
+126 LRKPGMQISYKDPD

-151 AVTDIEW
+151 AVTDTEW
-158 TKDSNWVEIP
+158 AKDSNWVEIS

-207 KGLTLHVVDLKIAA
+207 KGLTLHVVGLKIAS

-231 KGAWKIIQRNVS
+231 KGAWKIIQRNVA
-243 VGITINIDLVLPEE
+243 VGTTINTDLVLPEE

-264 GFGTGSALLIG
+264 GLGTGSALLTG

-280 ISDLNVEDAAKYLSN
+280 ITDLSVEDAAKYLSN
-295 IPQINKK
+295 IPQINKE
-302 ISNIEKGILINK
+302 ISDIEKGILNK
-314 WNVALKAKSG
+314 WNVTLKAKLG
-324 YLINISGAYLSHA
+324 YLINISGVYLSHA
-337 YGKSYDYTDIT
+337 YGKSYGYTDIT
-348 GLKNKLFLFKNLYTI
+348 GLKNKLFLFKNLYTT

-372 YDIDKKPLQIF
+372 YDIDKTPLQVF
-383 TTEILNDYYDTL
+383 TTEILDDYYDTL
-395 LMAPENSA
+395 LLAPENSA

-408 RMKDGTIDKDIEIY
+408 RMKSGTIDKDVEIY
-422 TIEDI
+422 TVEDV

-459 NMVNPAL
+459 NMVNPVL
-466 WEEPQGMGKWTKS
+466 WEEPQGAGKWTKS

-491 FGGQDYYETFN
+491 FGGQGYYETFN

-529 KFWIQNVTSKDKIKA
+529 KFWKQNITSKDKIKV

-568 SNILSVMSMYF
+568 SNILSTMSMYF

-599 QGSAEYLKLASYES
+599 QGSAKYLRLASYES
-613 NGQNGQTITNFI
+613 NGQNGQTIANFI
-625 QNMVNNKENINQ
+625 QNMVNSEENINQ

-647 GGTNDFGHGGSLFG
+647 GGTNDFGHGGRLSG
-661 TYYDEENTDKHLKY
+661 TYYDKKNTDKHLKY

-694 KDGNFVG
+694 KDGNFDG

-708 IGTENKLEGVKQS
+708 IGTENNLEGVKHS
-721 VTYTSS
+721 VTYTSD

-764 VWGQLDKP
+764 VWGQLKKP

-813 ANNNSANSFSQR
+813 ANNNSANSFSQQ
-825 NMCAAMKSTVETIH
+825 NICAAMKSTVETIH
-839 FFKPEILVCF
+839 FFKPEVLVCF
-849 ISQPERAQYA
+849 ISQPERAQYG
-859 TDTITPPYSR
+859 TDTITPPYSK
-869 SENDLFN
+869 SGDDLFN

-897 GHSIGCTMWSLGVY
+897 GHSIGCTMWSLDVY

>member
-1 MAKWSELKA
+1 MGNYEQLKQA
-10 AIASAIKTNG
+10 VSNVIKTNG

-25 GSVLQSVLNNIVSS
+25 GNVLQNTLLTMINS
-39 LGENYQFVGIATT
+39 LGDNYQFVGVATT

-59 SGNVFYIAGE
+59 DQNVFYLAGE
-69 GTYANFSNLVIDIGQ
+69 GTYVNFSNLTIDVGQ
-84 LGILKWDGT
+84 LGVLKWNGK
-93 WSKQVLE
+93 WSKQTLE
-100 IGAGGGSMILD
+100 VGAGGGNMILD
-111 WNTDVVTTRKQVISK
+111 WNTDVATTRKQVISK
-126 LRKPGMQIIYKDPD
+126 LRKPGMQIIYKDPIN
-140 SGWINEQYTGT
+140 GWINEQYIGT
-151 AVTDIEW
+151 AITDLEW
-158 TKDSNWVEIP
+158 VKDSNWNEIS
-168 DKDEVNKNL
+168 DKDDDDKKL

-207 KGLTLHVVDLKIAA
+207 KGLTLHIVNLKIAS

-231 KGAWKIIQRNVS
+231 KGTWKIIQRNVA
-243 VGITINIDLVLPEE
+243 VGTTINTDLVLPEE
-257 VEQYSKI
+257 VENYPKI
-264 GFGTGSALLIG
+264 AFGSTGNALLTG

-280 ISDLNVEDAAKYLSN
+280 ITDLNVEDAAKYLSN
-295 IPQINKK
+295 IPQINEK

-314 WNVALKAKSG
+314 WNVTLKAKNG
-324 YLINISGAYLSHA
+324 YLINISGVYSGYP

-348 GLKNKLFLFKNLYTI
+348 GLNNKLFLFKNLYTI
-363 ASSKVSVVF
+363 SSSKVSVVF
-372 YDIDKKPLQIF
+372 YDIYKTPLQIF
-383 TTEILNDYYDTL
+383 TTEILDDYYDAIL
-395 LMAPENSA
+395 LAPENSA

-408 RMKDGTIDKDIEIY
+408 RIKNGTLDKDVEIY
-422 TIEDI
+422 TVEDI
-427 TTIENVKELQ
+427 TTFENVKELQ

-449 NLPLYVKLNG
+449 NLPLCVKLNG

-466 WEEPQGMGKWTKS
+466 WNEPQGIGAWTYS
-479 NLIPVEPGKVYY
+479 NLIPVKPGKTYY
-491 FGGQDYYETFN
+491 FGNQGYYFTYNEK
-502 QNGGA
+502 QKEVGR
-507 SGLPGNTG
+507 NTG
-515 LTSGQPFPENVYFV
+515 LTSGEPFPENVYFV
-529 KFWIQNVTSKDKIKA
+529 KFGELNLTSKEDIDV
-544 WLSETNDGYQK
+544 WLSETDEGYQK
-555 FGYGLNDLMLNIE
+555 FGYGLNDLIFDIEKNVLEAGLN
-568 SNILSVMSMYF
+568 LYF

-599 QGSAEYLKLASYES
+599 QGSAKYLKLASYES

-625 QNMVNNKENINQ
+625 QNMVNNEANINQ

-647 GGTNDFGHGGSLFG
+647 GGTNDYGHGGNLFG
-661 TYYDEENTDKHLKY
+661 KYYDEENTDKHLKY

-680 RKIQSEELAYNSVF
+680 RKTQSEELAYNSVF

-701 SGTVSIT
+701 SGTVKIT
-708 IGTENKLEGVKQS
+708 IGTENNLSGVAQS
-721 VTYTSS
+721 VTYSSS

-738 ALTFDGYT
+738 ALTIDGYT
-746 LSKDKNSI
+746 ISKDKNSI
-754 YIQRVAEGMH
+754 YIQRIAEGMNA
-764 VWGQLDKP
+764 WGVLNKP
-772 DWKIAYSVDFSEA
+772 DWKIAFSVDFTEA
-785 QEVTGYIKMVQN
+785 QEVTGYIKMIQN

-813 ANNNSANSFSQR
+813 ANNNAPNSFKQK

-859 TDTITPPYSR
+859 TDTITPPYSK
-869 SENDLFN
+869 SQDDLLN

-897 GHSIGCTMWSLGVY
+897 GHSIGCTMWSLDVY
-911 EHDKLHLNAYGKEIL
+911 EYDKLHLKAYGKEIL